1 MKKKLRSLFRIVFG
15 RTAFVILGLALQM
28 WVFVEAFRILNG
40 HLHYFYILCILLSAA
55 AVIAILNE
63 PLTPALR
70 WPGSSLCW

>member
-40 HLHYFYILCILLSAA
+40 HLHYFYILLSL
-55 AVIAILNE
+55 IHI
-63 PLTPALR
+63 
-70 WPGSSLCW
+70 